1 MDTRI
6 VIKDSKDFFFF
17 FKEKG
22 HFPFV
27 HFKINLNPA

>member
-1 MDTRI
+1 MDTQI
-6 VIKDSKDFFFF
+6 VIKGSKDFFF

-22 HFPFV
+22 HFPFF